1 MAQILPRSLRAK
13 VKKKTFQKVQK
24 KLVPLPFFD
33 DTTPMN
39 KNYYTVELNSGS
51 ALCFKIHFSNVPPRE
66 SLEEALE
73 YVQWALKQGLRCRV
87 KRGDEIIADYEPAK
101 A

>member
-1 MAQILPRSLRAK
+1 MAQILPRSFRAK
-13 VKKKTFQKVQK
+13 VKKKSFQKVQK
-24 KLVPLPFFD
+24 KLVSLPFFD

-51 ALCFKIHFSNVPPRE
+51 DLCFKIHFSNVPTRE

-73 YVQWALKQGLRCRV
+73 YVQWALKQGFRCCV
-87 KRGDEIIADYEPAK
+87 KRGDEIIADYEAVT